1 MKFLNRFFFVGV
13 LAGAMLAVGVPLL
26 GFGVFTLV
34 VGSSSDAA
42 QPSVGLQP
50 LVFPSAVGPALDWEV
65 RGMDGRTANVA
76 NLDHTVLFVNNWATW
91 CGPCIREMPD
101 IENLVGAYEGQDVA
115 FVIVSDEGLEK
126 VQGFVED
133 KGWELPVYVTEKR
146 PPMFQ
151 TRAIPSTFIL
161 DEDRRVVYTHIGS
174 AAWGDESAQ
183 DFIDRLLGDAPPRGF
198 VRS

>member
-13 LAGAMLAVGVPLL
+13 LAGAMLAVAVPLL
-26 GFGVFTLV
+26 GFGVFTMV
-34 VGSSSDAA
+34 MTSSGDPSGS
-42 QPSVGLQP
+42 SVGLRP
-50 LVFPSAVGPALDWEV
+50 LSFPSAVGPALDWEV

-76 NLDHTVLFVNNWATW
+76 ALDHTVLFVNNWATW

-101 IENLVGAYEGQDVA
+101 IESLVSDYEGQDVA

-126 VQGFVED
+126 VQDFVAD
-133 KGWELPVYVTEKR
+133 KGWERPVYVTKER
-146 PPMFQ
+146 PAMFQ

-161 DEDRRVVYTHIGS
+161 DDERRVVYTHIGS
-174 AAWGDESAQ
+174 AAWGDASAG
-183 DFIDRLLGDAPPRGF
+183 DFIDKLLGDAPPRGF